1 MPLDGLPPIFGALE
15 IAGGMLL
22 FIGLFTRPTAL
33 ILCCELLVAYFY
45 LAMPRSVWPIRNGGD
60 EVLLY
65 LLVFI
70 YFGVRGAGTW
80 SWDDLR
86 RKGASRELMSASA
99 GKTADISLLKYG
111 FRSREYSLTIS
122 GQITSML
129 YTSMFEEPVPRNF
142 RNTASRC

>member
-1 MPLDGLPPIFGALE
+1 
-15 IAGGMLL
+15 MLL

-70 YFGVRGAGTW
+70 YLGVRGAGTW

-99 GKTADISLLKYG
+99 GK
-111 FRSREYSLTIS
+111 SR
-122 GQITSML
+122 
-129 YTSMFEEPVPRNF
+129 
-142 RNTASRC
+142 